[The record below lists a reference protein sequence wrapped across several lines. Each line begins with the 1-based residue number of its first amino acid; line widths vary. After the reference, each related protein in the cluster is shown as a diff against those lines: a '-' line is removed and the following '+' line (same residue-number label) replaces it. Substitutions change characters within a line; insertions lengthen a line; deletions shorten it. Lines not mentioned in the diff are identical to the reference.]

1 MDHMTLIHHTSGQIT
16 MMLTERHELELAHDL
31 LQRSRDG
38 NPGAAFVEFFTRR
51 TNLEGST
58 ASDPN
63 DFVFVNALW
72 R

>member
-1 MDHMTLIHHTSGQIT
+1 MDHMTLIHHTSGNIT
-16 MMLTERHELELAHDL
+16 MLLTERHELELAQDL

-51 TNLEGST
+51 STREGST
-58 ASDPN
+58 CSGPN
-63 DFVFVNALW
+63 DFVFINALW